1 MTPVLTGSPLMP
13 APRRAMLPAW
23 RHVLTMSDSIGIFEH
38 ADHADPRLEEGY
50 CTDDV
55 ARLLI
60 AIVREP
66 DPGRELS
73 DLARVCFRFLVDAQG
88 VTGRVR
94 NRRSAD
100 GRWHGRRGVE
110 DCWGRSVWAFGTAAR
125 VAPDSG
131 MSNSAVSY
139 FEHAVGQ
146 RSPHRRAMA
155 FAAIGAG
162 ELLAADPRNSRAR
175 QLLADA
181 VVTIGPLGTDPSWP
195 WPEPRLSYANA
206 AVAEA
211 LIVAGHGL
219 GRGEVL
225 DDGLTLLHWLLDR
238 QVVDGH
244 LSVVPVGGAGFG
256 DVAPGFDQQP
266 IEVAA
271 LADACARAVTV
282 TGHAEWRRGV
292 DLAID
297 WFDGRNDLAVPMSD
311 PVTGGGFD
319 GLTPFGPN
327 LNQGAESTLALI
339 TTMQHAPRVL
349 DPHHPRL
356 CRTFG
361 GPSHRNLD
369 ANEGAGAAVV

>member
-1 MTPVLTGSPLMP
+1 MTSMLTGSPLAP
-13 APRRAMLPAW
+13 TPRRTMLPAW
-23 RHVLTMSDSIGIFEH
+23 RHVLTMTDSIGMFEH
-38 ADHADPRLEEGY
+38 ADHAEPRREEGY

-60 AIVREP
+60 AVVRQP

-73 DLARVCFRFLVDAQG
+73 ELAKVSFRFLVDAQG

-125 VAPDSG
+125 TAPDGG
-131 MSNSAVSY
+131 MRESAASY
-139 FEHAVGQ
+139 FGHAAGQ

-155 FAAIGAG
+155 FAAIGAA
-162 ELLAADPRNSRAR
+162 ELLATRPNDTRAR

-181 VVTIGPLGTDPSWP
+181 VVTIGPLGDDPDWP

-206 AVAEA
+206 ALADA
-211 LIVAGHGL
+211 LIAAGHL
-219 GRGEVL
+219 LERADVL
-225 DDGLTLLHWLLDR
+225 ADGLSLLRWLLDR

-244 LSVVPVGGAGFG
+244 MSPVPVGGAGP
-256 DVAPGFDQQP
+256 DDSPPAFDQQP

-271 LADACARAVTV
+271 LADACARAESV
-282 TGHAEWRRGV
+282 TGDAQWRRGV
-292 DLAID
+292 ELAID
-297 WFDGRNDLAVPMSD
+297 WFAGANDLGVPMSD
-311 PVTGGGFD
+311 PVTGGGYD
-319 GLTPFGPN
+319 GLTAVGPN

-339 TTMQHAPRVL
+339 TTLQHRRP
-349 DPHHPRL
+349 D
-356 CRTFG
+356 
-361 GPSHRNLD
+361 
-369 ANEGAGAAVV
+369 

>member
-1 MTPVLTGSPLMP
+1 MT
-13 APRRAMLPAW
+13 
-23 RHVLTMSDSIGIFEH
+23 DSIGMFEH
-38 ADHADPRLEEGY
+38 ADHAEPRRDEGY

-73 DLARVCFRFLVDAQG
+73 ELARVSFRFLIDAQG

-94 NRRSAD
+94 NRRSTD

-125 VAPDSG
+125 LAPDQG
-131 MSNSAVSY
+131 MGESAVSY
-139 FEHAVGQ
+139 FEHAIGQ

-162 ELLAADPRNSRAR
+162 ELLATEPHNSRAR

-211 LIVAGHGL
+211 LIVAGHHL
-219 GRGEVL
+219 GRHQVL
-225 DDGLTLLHWLLDR
+225 DEGLMLLRWLLDR
-238 QVVDGH
+238 QIVDGH
-244 LSVVPVGGAGFG
+244 LSPVPVNGAGPT
-256 DVAPGFDQQP
+256 DAPPAFDQQP

-271 LADACARAVTV
+271 LADACARAEAV
-282 TGHAEWRRGV
+282 TGDAAWRVGV

-297 WFDGRNDLAVPMSD
+297 WFDGANDLGAPMAN
-311 PVTGGGFD
+311 PVTGGGYD
-319 GLTPFGPN
+319 GLTPNGPN

-339 TTMQHAPRVL
+339 TTMQHRRPQ
-349 DPHHPRL
+349 
-356 CRTFG
+356 
-361 GPSHRNLD
+361 
-369 ANEGAGAAVV
+369 

>member
-1 MTPVLTGSPLMP
+1 MESPLAP
-13 APRRAMLPAW
+13 TPRRAMLPAW
-23 RHVLTMSDSIGIFEH
+23 RHVLTMSDSIGMFEH
-38 ADHADPRLEEGY
+38 ADHAVPRREEGY

-73 DLARVCFRFLVDAQG
+73 ELARVSFRFLADAQG

-125 VAPDSG
+125 LAADEGMRDSA
-131 MSNSAVSY
+131 MSY
-139 FEHAVGQ
+139 FGHAVGQ

-155 FAAIGAG
+155 FAAIGAA
-162 ELLAADPRNSRAR
+162 EVLAVVPRQPQAR
-175 QLLADA
+175 RLLADA
-181 VVTIGPLGTDPSWP
+181 VVTIGPLGADRSWP
-195 WPEPRLSYANA
+195 WPEARLAYANA
-206 AVAEA
+206 SIAEA
-211 LIVAGHGL
+211 LIVAGHEL
-219 GRGEVL
+219 GRDDVL
-225 DDGLTLLHWLLDR
+225 ADGLTLLGWLLER
-238 QVVDGH
+238 QTIDDH
-244 LSVVPVGGAGFG
+244 LSPVPVGGAGQG

-271 LADACARAVTV
+271 LADACVRAETV
-282 TGHAEWRRGV
+282 TGEAEWRRGV

-297 WFDGRNDLAVPMSD
+297 WFVGRNDLGVAMSD
-311 PVTGGGFD
+311 PISGGGYD
-319 GLTPFGPN
+319 GLTPNGPN

-339 TTMQHAPRVL
+339 TTLQHRR
-349 DPHHPRL
+349 HH
-356 CRTFG
+356 
-361 GPSHRNLD
+361 
-369 ANEGAGAAVV
+369 